1 MKLPEQTGGETGS
14 SEEEQQ
20 QRQQKQQ
27 QKEKEK
33 EIHLTKKNNQKTETR
48 KPVDSSAVSSSF
60 AAVVLDYWRGE
71 MAVTGDETE
80 SGRVALVHVFAC
92 WQKSNFFPV
101 CGCVAPVFV
110 LVVKTVCGGSLL

>member
-1 MKLPEQTGGETGS
+1 
-14 SEEEQQ
+14 
-20 QRQQKQQ
+20 
-27 QKEKEK
+27 
-33 EIHLTKKNNQKTETR
+33 
-48 KPVDSSAVSSSF
+48 
-60 AAVVLDYWRGE
+60 

-92 WQKSNFFPV
+92 WQESNFFPV